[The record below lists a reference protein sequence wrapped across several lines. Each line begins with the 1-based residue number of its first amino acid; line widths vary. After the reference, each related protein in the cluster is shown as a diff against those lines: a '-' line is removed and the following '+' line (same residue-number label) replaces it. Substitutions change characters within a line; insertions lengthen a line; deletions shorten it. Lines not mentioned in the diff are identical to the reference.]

1 MDFRNREEID
11 VLYRIWRVIVFFP
24 QRAVYLDWKSEK
36 WLWNDLF
43 LHHLIDM
50 TMDGKFTPSHA
61 PTRVEIND
69 KNTQRET
76 VQKLRHEIQGLF
88 P

>member
-1 MDFRNREEID
+1 
-11 VLYRIWRVIVFFP
+11 
-24 QRAVYLDWKSEK
+24 
-36 WLWNDLF
+36 
-43 LHHLIDM
+43 
-50 TMDGKFTPSHA
+50 MDGKFTPPSHA

-88 P
+88 PLTNNNDDP